1 MLFLKTFK
9 DAKFIADGNAFQTL
23 ITLINEKLLSNASCA
38 SRFKQFILMNPS
50 VSVSTQC
57 KEIIEIY
64 IY

>member
-1 MLFLKTFK
+1 MVNLAMRSRHLLLY
-9 DAKFIADGNAFQTL
+9 QQ
-23 ITLINEKLLSNASCA
+23 KLLSNASCA
-38 SRFKQFILMNPS
+38 SRFKQFILMTPS